1 MLLFSLSEISAINI
15 CEEIEKINVEKEKTI
30 IIKEWVNSTNKNNQ
44 VKFFKKIDKAK
55 TWKSHQETLKI

>member
-15 CEEIEKINVEKEKTI
+15 CEEIEKINVEKEKRI

-44 VKFFKKIDKAK
+44 VNFFKKIDKAK
-55 TWKSHQETLKI
+55 TRKSHQETLKI